1 MSNHLSGQ
9 TSPYLLQHANNPVD
23 WYPWCAEAF
32 EKAKREDKPVFL
44 SIGYSTCHWCHVM
57 AHESFEDP
65 EIADILNRHFVSVKV
80 DKEERPDIDSI
91 YMAVC
96 QAFTGG
102 GGWPTSIIMT
112 ADQKPF
118 FAGTYF
124 PKTARYGSIG
134 FKELLLAVAEKWET
148 DRDSLLQSA
157 DEITAALNGR
167 QHHYEDTDE
176 DLIEQAVDLYK
187 RNYDDEYGG
196 FGSAPKFPAPNNLMF
211 LMRHYRKYGDAEALK
226 MAEVTLMQMY
236 SGGIFD
242 HIGYGFCR
250 YSTDRYFLVPHFEK
264 MLYDNALLISAYSKA
279 YETTKRAIYM
289 EIAEKTASY
298 VLSEMRSEGGG
309 FFSAQDADS
318 DGEEGGYYVFR
329 PSEIT
334 ELLGEDEGAA
344 FNKYFGITESG
355 NFEGRSIPNL
365 LGTRDFTNRF
375 DRYLPR
381 IREFRKKRASLH
393 TDDKIITSW
402 NCLMIAALCHIY
414 RVSGRREYLDAAE
427 KAMRFI
433 EDNLSDG
440 DTLYVSWRNGKK
452 SGKGF
457 LEDYACFIYALLAMY
472 DITFDREMLN
482 RAARLTAKTVGEYF
496 DEEHGGFYIYGKENE
511 TLIFRPKDTYDGAMP
526 SGNSLMA
533 YNLVKLSYIRPDGGM
548 DDVLQKQLRFMSG
561 EAKRYPAGYAMFMT
575 ALSDYTD
582 PPAVITVVRGGDD
595 ISELPLYIPSDAF
608 VKVLDEPTDEY
619 RLINGRTA
627 IYECRNRS
635 CLPPVNKDEF
645 IANNKVGR

>member
-157 DEITAALNGR
+157 DEITAALNRR

-196 FGSAPKFPAPNNLMF
+196 FGSAPKFPAPHNLMF
-211 LMRHYRKYGDAEALK
+211 LMRHYQKYGDAEALK

-575 ALSDYTD
+575 ALSDYMD

-595 ISELPLYIPSDAF
+595 ISELPLYIPSDAY

-619 RLINGRTA
+619 GLINGRTA